1 MRKGRASSVRV
12 ILQISLLDDLNVL
25 ALSELRVAGNPHLV
39 VNLWMTSR
47 KACTLRPL
55 TNSKRTTRVEAQVK
69 SYTYTLL
76 YSLAP
81 SEFPSETNNGAAKS
95 RPTWVTGGSSETFFP
110 WSASKRLKF
119 VRKSFV
125 LVACERRRIS
135 GGRFSPPKRNFFGGE
150 EQPPEML
157 LRSQAIVSAIYYTL
171 ADTLLHS
178 FSLT

>member
-1 MRKGRASSVRV
+1 MRKGQASSVRV
-12 ILQISLLDDLNVL
+12 ILQISFLDDLNVL
-25 ALSELRVAGNPHLV
+25 ALSELSVAGNLHLV

-55 TNSKRTTRVEAQVK
+55 TNSKRTTRVEVQVK
-69 SYTYTLL
+69 GYTYTLL

-110 WSASKRLKF
+110 RPRSVSKRLKF

-125 LVACERRRIS
+125 KKEPFRGRETTAGNASAFAGYRIGDILPTCGYIAS
-135 GGRFSPPKRNFFGGE
+135 QLLFHVSFKIALL
-150 EQPPEML
+150 ML
-157 LRSQAIVSAIYYTL
+157 
-171 ADTLLHS
+171 
-178 FSLT
+178 